1 MNAWNYITEQYG
13 CPIKMKLNISEL
25 KRKLFNVIKQREDL
39 REYSMSLLCEIDDLK
54 KILIKNG
61 LSQEM
66 WNLYK
71 ENK

>member
-25 KRKLFNVIKQREDL
+25 KRKLFNVIKEREEK
-39 REYSMSLLCEIDDLK
+39 RKKSMSLLCEIDDLK